1 MFGFVLGVTA
11 RMYYTFRRFM
21 PTNIVLDAI
30 HTRRGL
36 RWGVP
41 AMLLAVP
48 YTLAAAFCVGFTNA
62 GGSGWL
68 SILALL
74 LLWNALKFLVAGPLT
89 LFQLLVVRASE
100 ARERPR
106 ATASSKHDQTET
118 AGTESRN
125 VSRSGVE

>member
-1 MFGFVLGVTA
+1 MFGSVLGVTA
-11 RMYYTFRRFM
+11 RMYYTLRRVM

-48 YTLAAAFCVGFTNA
+48 YTLAAAFCVGLTNA

-89 LFQLLVVRASE
+89 LFRLLLVRGSE
-100 ARERPR
+100 ARERR
-106 ATASSKHDQTET
+106 WATVSGKDDQTET
-118 AGTESRN
+118 GSESRN
-125 VSRSGVE
+125 HSSIQR